1 MNIDRSKFL
10 AHRAVCLIFRITEE
24 SVGKGEY
31 WSMDEVAIEWG
42 GKVPLQKATE
52 KKKKDQK
59 PKPKQEKAKT
69 S

>member
-1 MNIDRSKFL
+1 
-10 AHRAVCLIFRITEE
+10 
-24 SVGKGEY
+24 VGKGEY

-42 GKVPLQKATE
+42 GKVPLPEATE

-59 PKPKQEKAKT
+59 PKPKPKQEKAKT